1 MTKTIIS
8 NRIIKMYHQ
17 ATIEETNRD
26 WYTYENE
33 QINILA
39 ERYKLPANKI
49 AGIHSA
55 LSPRKEWQLNKRI
68 AIDLITTN
76 TCGHMKVFV
85 KKAKDILHTGT
96 SDVDILGILKGRK
109 ISSFYMN
116 ILYPDSSNKVTIDR
130 HAIAVALGRTATD
143 KELSLT
149 DKQYTF
155 FEDCYKRASDKLGIR
170 PSLLQSITWEAWKR
184 LK

>member
-8 NRIIKMYHQ
+8 NRIIKMYNQ
-17 ATIEETNRD
+17 ATIEETNKD
-26 WYTYENE
+26 WYTYESE

-39 ERYKLPANKI
+39 DRYKLPANKI

-68 AIDLITTN
+68 AIDLITTD

-85 KKAKDILHTGT
+85 QKARDILHIGT
-96 SDVDILGILKGRK
+96 NDVQILGILNGRK

-116 ILYPDSSNKVTIDR
+116 ILYPDSSTTVTIDR
-130 HAIAVALGRTATD
+130 HAIAVALGRTATA

-170 PSLLQSITWEAWKR
+170 PNLLQSITWEAWKR